1 MIRTIGTVVATV
13 LVMVFT
19 ATAALKKILVTNFC
33 YDAWCHPE
41 GMTKGVELLQTLG
54 KANGFE
60 VKLITSHNS
69 LTPDQLTGVDVLVLL
84 NMTDPGGVSPAF
96 QTAAQKFVEVD
107 GKGIFSIHSTLGN
120 GVKTWQWLTDK
131 NIHATY
137 VQHSAVLPAKMVID
151 PEADLG
157 AGKLHPVL
165 NGLKDLSNVKD
176 GVISGWTEEWF
187 NWNEYFRGKA
197 NARILL
203 SMDLK
208 SYNCACTI
216 RDDHPALW
224 VTDSVGKGR
233 TLYFLGGHGTEVHS
247 TARGKGLDLLW
258 LNSMKWLAG
267 EFDPT
272 TSIEAGDRPILTRL
286 EGLRIEGSHVDL
298 AGAGRHT
305 VKVHDL
311 SGRKVLTLTGE
322 GAQSYDLSYLIAR
335 QGTYVVKVAASGRS
349 FAPQKV
355 HLQGF

>member
-1 MIRTIGTVVATV
+1 MIRTIGTAIAAV
-13 LVMVFT
+13 LVMGFT

-33 YDAWCHPE
+33 YDPWCHPE
-41 GMTKGVELLQTLG
+41 GMTKGVELLKKIGTD
-54 KANGFE
+54 NGIE
-60 VKLITSHNS
+60 VKVVSNHNS
-69 LTPDQLTGVDVLVLL
+69 LTPDQLTGMDVLVLL

-96 QTAAQKFVEVD
+96 QAAAQKFVETD

-120 GVKTWQWLTDK
+120 GVKTWTWLTNK

-137 VQHSAVLPAKMVID
+137 YQHSAVVPAKMVID
-151 PEADLG
+151 PEAALG
-157 AGKLHPVL
+157 GGKLHPVL
-165 NGLKDLSNVKD
+165 TGLTNLSNVKD

-197 NARILL
+197 NVKILL
-203 SMDLK
+203 SMDLN
-208 SYNCACTI
+208 SYNCQCNI

-233 TLYFLGGHGTEVHS
+233 TAYFLGGHGNEVHS

-267 EFDPT
+267 EFEPPT
-272 TSIEAGDRPILTRL
+272 NVEVGDRPIVTPM

-305 VKVHDL
+305 VKVLDL
-311 SGRKVLTLTGE
+311 SGRKVLTLTGK
-322 GAQSYDLSYLIAR
+322 GAHSYDLSALISR

-355 HLQGF
+355 YLKGF

>member
-1 MIRTIGTVVATV
+1 MIRTIGTAIVTV
-13 LVMVFT
+13 LMMVFT
-19 ATAALKKILVTNFC
+19 STAALKKILVTNFC
-33 YDAWCHPE
+33 FDAWCHPE
-41 GMTKGVELLQTLG
+41 GMTKGVELLQQLG
-54 KANGFE
+54 KANNFA
-60 VKLITSHNS
+60 VQVITSNND
-69 LTPDQLTGVDVLVLL
+69 LTPDKLTGVDVLVLL
-84 NMTDPGGVSPAF
+84 NMTDPGGINAAF

-137 VQHSAVLPAKMVID
+137 VLHSSVVPAKVDID

-157 AGKLHPVL
+157 GGKLHPVL
-165 NGLKDLSNVKD
+165 NGLTNLSNVKN

-197 NARILL
+197 NTRILL
-203 SMDLK
+203 TMDLT

-224 VTDSVGKGR
+224 VTDPVGKGR
-233 TLYFLGGHGTEVHS
+233 TLYFLAGHGTEVHAS
-247 TARGKGLDLLW
+247 GRGKGLDLLW

-267 EFDPT
+267 EFDQPT
-272 TSIEAGDRPILTRL
+272 NIEIGDRPIVTRM

-298 AGAGRHT
+298 AGAGRYT
-305 VKVHDL
+305 VKVLDL

-322 GAQSYDLSYLIAR
+322 GAHSYDLSALIAR

-355 HLQGF
+355 YLQGF